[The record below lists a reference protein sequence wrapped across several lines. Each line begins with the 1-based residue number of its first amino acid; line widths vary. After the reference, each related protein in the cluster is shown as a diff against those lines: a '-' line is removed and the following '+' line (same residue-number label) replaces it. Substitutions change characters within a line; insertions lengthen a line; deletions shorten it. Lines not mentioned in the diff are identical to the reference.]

1 MYLLTIRDGLQTR
14 HIGPYASPRQASD
27 DLDKLQASCGDKAT
41 WQIHRLESPAELRAH
56 IPGRGDIE
64 PVAV

>member
-27 DLDKLQASCGDKAT
+27 DLDKLQSSFGEKAT
-41 WQIHRLESPAELRAH
+41 WQIHRLESPAELH
-56 IPGRGDIE
+56 TQIPGRGDTE

>member
-14 HIGPYASPRQASD
+14 HIGPYGSPRQASD
-27 DLDKLQASCGDKAT
+27 DLYKLQASFGEKAT
-41 WQIHRLESPAELRAH
+41 WQIHRLESPAELLVPA
-56 IPGRGDIE
+56 PGRGDTE